1 MQDWVQKLKVDTS
14 VRPEDRLTDDW
25 DNDYCCNYSADGL
38 KLLDSENYPGE
49 VIVREGTRIICDG
62 AFAFQDYMAE
72 DRKIGEDIP
81 EDERVS
87 FLDKVKLPSSVTHIG
102 AAAFAECGWLKSIR
116 LPKELVSIGE
126 EAFLKCWELR
136 SVACPAGLVAIG
148 DNAFAEC
155 FSLDTVKLNK
165 GLKAIGAG
173 AFYYCESLEE
183 IILPSGLEFIGD
195 EAFEG
200 SHLKR
205 IYVHKTDRE
214 RLASLL
220 PSALQRKVRNLA

>member
-1 MQDWVQKLKVDTS
+1 MQDWIEILRTDTS
-14 VRPEDRLTDDW
+14 ASDIDRLTDDW
-25 DNDYCCNYSADGL
+25 DNDNCCNYSADGL
-38 KLLDSENYPGE
+38 KLLDTENYPGE
-49 VIVREGTRIICDG
+49 VTVREGTRIICDG

-72 DRKIGEDIP
+72 DRRLGEDIP

-173 AFYYCESLEE
+173 AFCYCESLEE

-195 EAFEG
+195 DAFEG
-200 SHLKR
+200 APLKK
-205 IYVHKTDRE
+205 IFVHRSDRE
-214 RLASLL
+214 RIAELL
-220 PSALQRKVRNLA
+220 PSTLHRKIRNL

>member
-1 MQDWVQKLKVDTS
+1 MQDWIEILRTDTS
-14 VRPEDRLTDDW
+14 ASDIDRLTDDW
-25 DNDYCCNYSADGL
+25 DNDNCCNYSADGL
-38 KLLDSENYPGE
+38 KLLDTENYPGE
-49 VIVREGTRIICDG
+49 VAVREGTRIICDG

-72 DRKIGEDIP
+72 DRRLGEDIP

-116 LPKELVSIGE
+116 LPKDLVSIGE

-155 FSLDTVKLNK
+155 FSLGTVKLNK

-200 SHLKR
+200 APLKK
-205 IYVHKTDRE
+205 IFVHKSDRE
-214 RLASLL
+214 RLAELL
-220 PSALQRKVRNLA
+220 PSALHRKIRNL